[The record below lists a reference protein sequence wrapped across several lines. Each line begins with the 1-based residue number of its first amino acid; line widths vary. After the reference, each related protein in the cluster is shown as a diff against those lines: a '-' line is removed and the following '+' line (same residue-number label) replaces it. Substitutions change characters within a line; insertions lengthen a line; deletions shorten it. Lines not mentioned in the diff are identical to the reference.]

1 MMVPAPGLLQQ
12 VNYKK
17 ILVLSFLSIV
27 FGIGFAGFLMPKII
41 RMAMRMQLRVT
52 PGTMTRKMFE
62 EVPFALDFRLYM
74 FNITNPAE
82 VMSGGKPKLQEI
94 GPYYFE

>member
-1 MMVPAPGLLQQ
+1 MQVASQNVFGQ

-17 ILVLSFLSIV
+17 VLVLSFLSIV
-27 FGIGFAGFLMPKII
+27 FGFGFAGFLMPKII
-41 RMAMRMQLRVT
+41 RMVMRMQLRVT
-52 PGTMTRKMFE
+52 PGTMTRDMFQE
-62 EVPFALDFRLYM
+62 IPFGLHFRVFLW
-74 FNITNPAE
+74 NVTNPDE